1 MTSERRPTPSSRK
14 PLTTGASA
22 RAPWS
27 RRAWTGVLTAA
38 AMLAL
43 AGCIVV
49 DDDDDDDIII
59 VDDPPPPDPFIESVP
74 IDQGEGLS
82 ADPGEGAGVF
92 VEYLGDGTWSIWT
105 TCDSEF
111 TGSACL
117 YDIFATAPDIR
128 ATGEDDLEGSDVILQ
143 DFDTLQLQADTTND
157 FDGMVFA
164 TRPGEPVQIEVWL
177 DGALDGS
184 LVFWVADGVILQG
197 LPTNPVIFV
206 P

>member
-1 MTSERRPTPSSRK
+1 MTSENISASSVETLAR
-14 PLTTGASA
+14 TRTADRASG
-22 RAPWS
+22 S
-27 RRAWTGVLTAA
+27 YRAWTGVLTAA
-38 AMLAL
+38 AMLSFG

-49 DDDDDDDIII
+49 DDDGDDDVII
-59 VDDPPPPDPFIESVP
+59 VDDNPPAPVIESVP

-82 ADPGEGAGVF
+82 QEPGEGAGVF
-92 VEYLGDGTWSIWT
+92 VEYLGDGNWSIWT

-111 TGSACL
+111 SGVACL

-128 ATGEDDLEGSDVILQ
+128 ATGEDDLEGLDVIFE

-164 TRPGEPVQIEVWL
+164 AAPGEPVQIEVWL
-177 DGALDGS
+177 DGALDGR
-184 LVFWVADGVILQG
+184 LVFWVAEGTVLQG
-197 LPTNPVIFV
+197 LPTNPTLFV